1 MKRLMVPLIIEQI
14 LAVLVGMIDV
24 MMVGAVGESAVSGVS
39 LVDSINLLIIQLMAA
54 LATGGAV
61 VAAQYVG
68 RKDLKNACKAA
79 DQLLLI
85 SVVISIVL
93 MIFSLAGNDWLL
105 NAIFGKVEPDVMAN
119 ARIYFYLTAAS
130 FPFLAVYNCCA
141 ALYRSMGNSKVSMEV
156 SLLMNGINIAG
167 NAICVFGLHMG
178 VEGVGIPTLLSRAAA
193 AAIMLVIIRNPD
205 NMIHVDR
212 KLRLG
217 YNGKMIKNVLNIGIP
232 NGLESSMFQ
241 LGKVILQSLVSV
253 LGTVAIA
260 SFAVASNIVNL
271 EYLPGNALGLGLI
284 TVVGQCM
291 GAGEIEQVKKYT
303 KQIVLVNYAIL
314 AGICLSLTLLCR
326 PLVGIY
332 NLSPAATD
340 SAVELIVLHSL
351 MMVIWP
357 LAFTLP
363 NALRA
368 ASDAKFTMGISI
380 FSMWAF
386 RIGVSYLLVKV
397 FDVGVIAIWI
407 AMGVDWVFRTL
418 FFTGRFLRGKWKHS
432 SGLLDSKSQ

>member
-1 MKRLMVPLIIEQI
+1 MLFSRRDLTRLMVPLIIEQI

-24 MMVGAVGESAVSGVS
+24 MMVGAVGEAAVSGVS
-39 LVDSINLLIIQLMAA
+39 LVDSINLLIIQMMAA

-68 RKDLKNACKAA
+68 RKDFDNACKAA

-85 SVVISIVL
+85 SVVISVVL
-93 MIFSLAGNDWLL
+93 MVFSLSCNHWLL
-105 NAIFGKVEPDVMAN
+105 STVFGKVDGDVMMN
-119 ARIYFYLTAAS
+119 SRIYFYLTASS

-141 ALYRSMGNSKVSMEV
+141 ALCRSMGNSKVSMEV
-156 SLLMNGINIAG
+156 SLLMNVINIAG
-167 NAICVFGLHMG
+167 NAVCIFGLHLG
-178 VEGVGIPTLLSRAAA
+178 VEGVGIPTLISRAVAA
-193 AAIMLVIIRNPD
+193 VIMLVIIRKPD
-205 NMIHVDR
+205 YPIHVDR
-212 KLRLG
+212 RLKLG
-217 YNGKMIKNVLNIGIP
+217 YSGKMIKNILNIGVP

-241 LGKVILQSLVSV
+241 LGKVILQSLVST

-291 GAGEIEQVKKYT
+291 GAGEFDQVKKYT
-303 KQIVLVNYAIL
+303 KQIVLVNYGIL
-314 AGICLSLTLLCR
+314 AVICLILIVFCR

-332 NLSPAATD
+332 NLSREATA
-340 SAVELIVLHSL
+340 SAVELIILHSL

-386 RIGVSYLLVKV
+386 RIGASYLLVKV
-397 FDVGVIAIWI
+397 FHVGVISIWI
-407 AMGVDWVFRTL
+407 AMGVDWVFRTV
-418 FFTGRFLRGKWKHS
+418 FFTGRFLRGKWRHAV
-432 SGLLDSKSQ
+432 